1 VGARDRWRP
10 LRRVALALAAVG
22 AGPAAA
28 QAGSEFDYILLAA
41 GGAGPLGS
49 AWDGA
54 WEASPAASFHAATP
68 YHHGLVG
75 IAVRAWR
82 NDRAAEDLPDFTAF
96 HAMGGWGPAVGMPG
110 GARIMA
116 AAHVGALA
124 FRFDDEDDFSGALRN
139 ETELTFGLAAR
150 TDIGVHGPLRAWA
163 GADVVRVFTRP
174 GETLYFVEA
183 GLSVALTAPGWFRG
197 ALRR

>member
-1 VGARDRWRP
+1 MSRPVAAGDRWRRI
-10 LRRVALALAAVG
+10 RRTALALAALG

-75 IAVRAWR
+75 VAVRAWR
-82 NDRAAEDLPDFTAF
+82 NDRPADDLPDFTAI
-96 HAMGGWGPAVGMPG
+96 HAMGGWGPAVVLPG
-110 GARIMA
+110 GARIVPS
-116 AAHVGALA
+116 AHVGALA
-124 FRFDDEDDFSGALRN
+124 FRFDDEDDFEDDFDDEEDEDEDDDLDD
-139 ETELTFGLAAR
+139 EDEDEEFL
-150 TDIGVHGPLRAWA
+150 D
-163 GADVVRVFTRP
+163 D
-174 GETLYFVEA
+174 EEEY
-183 GLSVALTAPGWFRG
+183 
-197 ALRR
+197 